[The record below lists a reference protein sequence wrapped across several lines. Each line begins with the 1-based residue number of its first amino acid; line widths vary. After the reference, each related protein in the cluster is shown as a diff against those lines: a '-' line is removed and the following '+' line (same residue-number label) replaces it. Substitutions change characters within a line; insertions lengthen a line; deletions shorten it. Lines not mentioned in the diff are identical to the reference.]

1 MSTQNTFFL
10 TVPSAARV
18 VHCVVGRLC
27 RCDPQLESWSSQRQ
41 TGARHAQQLGCLFS
55 FPTLLKYMY
64 LFLQL
69 PAILAVSGDLP
80 LMLVT

>member
-1 MSTQNTFFL
+1 MVL
-10 TVPSAARV
+10 SADRV
-18 VHCVVGRLC
+18 VYSEVGRLS
-27 RCDPQLESWSSQRQ
+27 RCDPPSWSLGTYKDRLWHGH
-41 TGARHAQQLGCLFS
+41 TQQLGCLFS
-55 FPTLLKYMY
+55 FLTLLKYMY